1 MILCLTNPE
10 IQIDSY
16 MCIWIIDV
24 KIVWKVIYSSLK
36 WVESHL
42 GSNSPEM
49 AELLRHT
56 CGADSYEIGPLWDLS
71 SILDWQ
77 AEGLWIALNTQIP
90 VRRLHWEVVF
100 IWSTSGIYNLEVYI
114 WASHLDFLISNEKK

>member
-1 MILCLTNPE
+1 
-10 IQIDSY
+10 
-16 MCIWIIDV
+16 
-24 KIVWKVIYSSLK
+24 
-36 WVESHL
+36 
-42 GSNSPEM
+42 M

-114 WASHLDFLISNEKK
+114 